1 MTTNKDREVGL
12 LMDNAEL
19 YMKALHQLS
28 RSSDPDQTLVTYQM
42 DGDGNYYADG
52 EVSVAQLA
60 ENSSVV
66 ILKLME
72 ELTKTRI
79 TSEARKGCV
88 VHYFEKWKGVKDISL
103 KYPDLPVKDVLDRV
117 VEDMRHRSKEK
128 QDAEQ
133 G

>member
-1 MTTNKDREVGL
+1 MTTNKDQEVEML
-12 LMDNAEL
+12 LGNAEL
-19 YMKALHQLS
+19 YMKTLHQLS

-52 EVSVAQLA
+52 EVSVAELA
-60 ENSSVV
+60 ENASVV

-72 ELTKTRI
+72 ELIKTRI
-79 TSEARKGCV
+79 TSKARKDCV
-88 VHYFEKWKGVKDISL
+88 IHYFEKWKATKDIAL
-103 KYPDLPVKDVLDRV
+103 KYPDLPVKDVLDMV
-117 VEDMRHRSKEK
+117 VANRSKEK